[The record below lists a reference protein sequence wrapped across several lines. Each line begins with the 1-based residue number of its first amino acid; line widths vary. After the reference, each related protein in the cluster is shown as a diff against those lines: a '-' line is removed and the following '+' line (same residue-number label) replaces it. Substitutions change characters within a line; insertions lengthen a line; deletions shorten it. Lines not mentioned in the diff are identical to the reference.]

1 MNTKQKNFIS
11 CVVYLHNEEERLV
24 SFLDV
29 LKQTMEKHFEKY
41 EIICVDDASE
51 DGTAEVLQK
60 YVSESDKMKPVS
72 LIRMSYYQG
81 IEASMNAGR
90 DLAVGDFV
98 YEFDYA
104 FVDYEPELIYQIY
117 EKSLEGYDVV
127 AAAPEKYIPFSS
139 KLFYAVYN
147 WGNKTANK
155 LQQERFR
162 LVSRRAINRVGQMNS
177 YVPYRKVMYVNCGLK
192 MATVCYENMQ
202 TERRN
207 RNVQEKESR
216 NDLAFDSFIIFTR
229 VLEKISMGLCG
240 VFLLVMIV
248 MAGNVVFSLFSDEKP
263 VEGWMSTFGLM
274 AFGFFGLFLLMTLIL
289 KYLSVILNLV
299 FKKQRY
305 VISGIDKLNK
315 T

>member
-1 MNTKQKNFIS
+1 MVVKQKNFIS
-11 CVVYLHNEEERLV
+11 CVVYMHNEEKEII
-24 SFLDV
+24 SFLKK
-29 LKQTMEKHFEKY
+29 LKNTLDEHFEKY

-51 DGTAEVLQK
+51 DGSVAALQK

-81 IEASMNAGR
+81 IEAAMNAGR

-104 FVDYEPELIYQIY
+104 FADYEPELIYQVY
-117 EKSLEGYDVV
+117 EKMLEGYDVV
-127 AAAPEKYIPFSS
+127 AAAPKKHIPFSS
-139 KLFYAVYN
+139 RLFYKVYN
-147 WGNKTANK
+147 WGNKTENK

-162 LVSRRAINRVGQMNS
+162 LVSRRAINRVGQMNA
-177 YVPYRKVMYVNCGLK
+177 YIPYRKVMYVNCGLK
-192 MATVCYENMQ
+192 METVFYDNQQMEQ
-202 TERRN
+202 RI
-207 RNVQEKESR
+207 RNVQERESR
-216 NDLAFDSFIIFTR
+216 SNLAFDSFIIFTD
-229 VLEKISMGLCG
+229 VLEKISMALCA
-240 VFLLVMIV
+240 VFLLVMII
-248 MAGNVVFSLFSDEKP
+248 MAGNVVVSMFSDNKP

-274 AFGFFGLFLLMTLIL
+274 SFGFFGLFLLMTLIL

-315 T
+315 S